1 MSHGLHTIMLPV
13 RGDGKGDNVLA
24 HAAVLAKRFGA
35 RVRVVHCVPS
45 AKDMMPYG
53 VVLPRMVREQL
64 EAAAAG
70 GAEVAHDELLDEFR
84 GLANLFGIAE
94 QNYEAGKATAR
105 FVQYQGKQ
113 VDAVRHFGRL
123 ADLICVSQPD
133 QTLNLGANTLKSALF
148 SSGRPV
154 MMCPPQEHVSE
165 DFADHIAIGW
175 NGSLEASRA
184 VAMSMPLIVGAKSV
198 TILTT
203 AATEE
208 VSEATG
214 HEASAEQLQR
224 YLELKSVVANIR
236 RFSGKASNVGK
247 ELLSETEES
256 GAGTLIMGAY
266 HDSYERESLFGGN
279 SQTVVQEAKIPIVLV
294 H

>member
-1 MSHGLHTIMLPV
+1 MSNGLHTIMLPV

-24 HAAVLAKRFGA
+24 HAAILAKQFGA

-84 GLANLFGIAE
+84 GLAKLFGIAE
-94 QNYEAGKATAR
+94 QDYEAGKATAR
-105 FVQYQGKQ
+105 FIQYQGKQ

-123 ADLICVSQPD
+123 ADIICVPQPD
-133 QTLNLGANTLKSALF
+133 QALNLGANTLKSALF

-154 MMCPPQEHVSE
+154 MMCPPQEHVSP
-165 DFADHIAIGW
+165 DFPDHIAIGW

-184 VAMSMPLIVGAKSV
+184 IAMTMPLIANAKSV
-198 TILTT
+198 TIL
-203 AATEE
+203 
-208 VSEATG
+208 SSGSTG
-214 HEASAEQLQR
+214 HEATAGQLQR
-224 YLELKSVVANIR
+224 YLELKSVDSTVYPFDAK
-236 RFSGKASNVGK
+236 GGNVGAQ
-247 ELLSETEES
+247 LLEETS
-256 GAGTLIMGAY
+256 GVGAGMLIMGAY
-266 HDSYERESLFGGN
+266 HDSFERESLFGGN
-279 SQTVVQEAKIPIVLV
+279 SQAVVKQAKLPVVFV